1 MTPVIKSEPLHIQ
14 AYNHIKHLI
23 LNNEFVPGEQ
33 LTEVKLA
40 NKLGISRGPV
50 REAMRM
56 LLQDG
61 LVNQKGAYTYVL
73 DLTVEDAIDLYLCRE
88 SLESLA
94 ARLAAQNMS
103 QDDQHQLEVIL
114 DQTKTAL
121 GSNHMGE
128 VVALN
133 TQFHD
138 LIVRAS
144 GNEQLIQLLKV
155 ISAKTVY
162 LRNCILKHFTRSND
176 FIEEHEN
183 IVHAILEQ
191 NDDQVEGLMKQHIQN
206 DLQAICTFFEDKTTQ
221 QKGE

>member
-1 MTPVIKSEPLHIQ
+1 MTPVIKSEPFHIQ
-14 AYNHIKHLI
+14 AYNHIKHLL

-33 LTEVKLA
+33 LTEVSLA
-40 NKLGISRGPV
+40 NKLGISRGPI

-61 LVNQKGAYTYVL
+61 LVDQKGAYTYVL

-88 SLESLA
+88 RLESLA

-103 QDDQHQLEVIL
+103 QTDQHQLEAIL
-114 DQTKTAL
+114 DQSKAAL
-121 GSNHMGE
+121 ESNHRPE
-128 VVALN
+128 LVTLN

-144 GNEQLIQLLKV
+144 GNGQLIQLLNV

-162 LRNCILKHFTRSND
+162 LRNCILKHFTRSDD
-176 FIEEHEN
+176 FIKEHEN
-183 IVHAILEQ
+183 IVDAIWKQ
-191 NDDQVEGLMKQHIQN
+191 DADQVEGLMKQHIQN
-206 DLQAICTFFEDKTTQ
+206 DLQAICTFFENKDDTT
-221 QKGE
+221 KG